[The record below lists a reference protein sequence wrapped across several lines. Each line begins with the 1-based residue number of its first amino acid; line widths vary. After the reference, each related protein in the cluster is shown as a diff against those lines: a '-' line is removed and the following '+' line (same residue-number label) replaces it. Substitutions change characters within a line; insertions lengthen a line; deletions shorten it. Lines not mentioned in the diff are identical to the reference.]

1 MKMRRYQ
8 HLLTPLSFLRVRSPD
23 LTVYQWQLPAIL
35 AAIALIGYYVL
46 PVSPPLFSEKGLVNT
61 VNGLLNTLIGF
72 FIAALAAVAA
82 FPSASLDAEMKG
94 RAPTIM
100 NYRQDQ
106 EFEEK
111 LTRRRFLVIL
121 FGYSAFLSIA
131 LFGFGVV
138 SLMVSPSLVTLPGAP
153 LLKALWLL
161 AYLSMAS
168 SLVVSTLLGL
178 HYLID
183 RMHRD

>member
-1 MKMRRYQ
+1 MKMRKYH
-8 HLLTPLSFLRVRSPD
+8 HLLTPLSFLRLRGPD
-23 LTVYQWQLPAIL
+23 LTAYQWRLPAIL
-35 AAIALIGYYVL
+35 AAIAFIGYYAL
-46 PVSPPLFSEKGLVNT
+46 PVAPPVFSDKGLVNT

-72 FIAALAAVAA
+72 YIAALAAVAA
-82 FPSASLDAEMKG
+82 FPSASPDAEMKG

-106 EFEEK
+106 AIEEK

-121 FGYSAFLSIA
+121 FGYSAFVSIA

-138 SLMVSPSLVTLPGAP
+138 SLMISPSMAGVPGGTV
-153 LLKALWLL
+153 LKALWLL
-161 AYLSMAS
+161 TYFSMAS

-183 RMHRD
+183 RMHRE